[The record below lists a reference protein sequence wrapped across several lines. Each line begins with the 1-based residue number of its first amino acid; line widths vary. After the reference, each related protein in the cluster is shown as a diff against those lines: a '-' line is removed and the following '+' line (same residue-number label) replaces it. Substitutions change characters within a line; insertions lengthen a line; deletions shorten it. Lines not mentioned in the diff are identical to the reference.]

1 MNESVSSTYLP
12 QHKSVR
18 VSIHFIFIQC
28 FLLVL
33 LTFYSTYRSIVVK
46 CCKKKFYAH
55 TGFKKS
61 EGTLVGIKGSR
72 VRVDT
77 VLSIPTLRTL
87 HPLSY
92 NMWRLRKLY
101 HLHFKS
107 MTISC

>member
-1 MNESVSSTYLP
+1 MNESFIHLFAAA
-12 QHKSVR
+12 QM
-18 VSIHFIFIQC
+18 SIHFIFIQC

-92 NMWRLRKLY
+92 NMWRLRQLY

-107 MTISC
+107 MAISC